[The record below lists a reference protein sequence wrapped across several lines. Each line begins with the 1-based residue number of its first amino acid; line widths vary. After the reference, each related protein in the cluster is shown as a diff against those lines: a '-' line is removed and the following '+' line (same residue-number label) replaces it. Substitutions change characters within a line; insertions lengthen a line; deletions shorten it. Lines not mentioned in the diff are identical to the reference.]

1 MMPWHWLDPGLRR
14 WQRRNAISDFLRVFC
29 QSLAHD
35 ARFMTVARHMCGG
48 CSLPTAM
55 LRAAGV
61 YKKLTGKN
69 VVFEFP
75 VQEAA

>member
-1 MMPWHWLDPGLRR
+1 MNTDGLK
-14 WQRRNAISDFLRVFC
+14 LLLTETFC
-29 QSLAHD
+29 
-35 ARFMTVARHMCGG
+35 G
-48 CSLPTAM
+48 
-55 LRAAGV
+55 AGV

>member
-1 MMPWHWLDPGLRR
+1 MCVYMCARLCKSVLARM
-14 WQRRNAISDFLRVFC
+14 STVFFCRVLT
-29 QSLAHD
+29 QSCD
-35 ARFMTVARHMCGG
+35 
-48 CSLPTAM
+48 
-55 LRAAGV
+55 AGV